1 MRINRNTVLVGRKVV
16 LVPYRKQ
23 HVPRYHEWMKDPLI
37 QEQTASEPLSLDEE
51 YEMQQSWAVDED
63 KLTFII
69 LARPDM
75 DSQGASEVTSEDA
88 NVDDLIATG
97 KMVGDVNI
105 FFNECYDDDEED
117 GADNRDEA
125 VEKGRGSKSEQR
137 RVFDAECEIMIA
149 EHSYR
154 RKGIAR
160 EALEMMFS
168 FVTTQPTPVAND
180 PSGAS
185 ESSEVASKVEQATGS
200 DGKSHCSLPIPSAW
214 LTCKI
219 SLTNDPSIQLF
230 ESLGFT
236 RHKVSEIWQEV
247 EMRFQDDAPHR
258 LSQFG
263 ESIRRVLFW
272 PDE

>member
-1 MRINRNTVLVGRKVV
+1 MRINRNTVLVGHKVI

-69 LARPDM
+69 LARPDG
-75 DSQGASEVTSEDA
+75 DDAGPADATS
-88 NVDDLIATG
+88 VPDLISRC

-105 FFNECYDDDEED
+105 FFNEVHDDDDNDED
-117 GADNRDEA
+117 DTEQAAPATKEQ
-125 VEKGRGSKSEQR
+125 EQR
-137 RVFDAECEIMIA
+137 SVFDAECEIMIA
-149 EHSYR
+149 ERSYR

-160 EALEMMFS
+160 EALQMMFS
-168 FVTTQPTPVAND
+168 FVTTTPTPASTA
-180 PSGAS
+180 PSAAS
-185 ESSEVASKVEQATGS
+185 ETKEIESQTRP
-200 DGKSHCSLPIPSAW
+200 DPTLHCTLPIPPKW

-219 SLTNDPSIQLF
+219 SLTNNPSIQLF

-236 RHKVSEIWQEV
+236 RQKVSEVWQEV
-247 EMRFQDDAPHR
+247 EMRFTDTNSHGLGQ
-258 LSQFG
+258 SS
-263 ESIRRVLFW
+263 ESIREVLFW

>member
-1 MRINRNTVLVGRKVV
+1 MKINRNTVLAGHKVI

-51 YEMQQSWAVDED
+51 YEMQRSWANDED

-69 LARPDM
+69 LAHPD
-75 DSQGASEVTSEDA
+75 EEDGGSA
-88 NVDDLIATG
+88 DAYSVQDLVAKC

-105 FFNECYDDDEED
+105 FFNEGHDNDDDDDAEHD
-117 GADNRDEA
+117 ATA
-125 VEKGRGSKSEQR
+125 TKEKEQGS
-137 RVFDAECEIMIA
+137 VFDAECEIMIA

-154 RKGIAR
+154 RRGIAR
-160 EALEMMFS
+160 EALQMMFS
-168 FVTTQPTPVAND
+168 FVTTIPTPAATA
-180 PSGAS
+180 PSTAS
-185 ESSEVASKVEQATGS
+185 DTNAVGSPTTPDAT
-200 DGKSHCSLPIPSAW
+200 SHCTLPVPPSW

-236 RHKVSEIWQEV
+236 RQKVSEVWQEV
-247 EMRFQDDAPHR
+247 EMRFTDTSQHR
-258 LSQFG
+258 LGQFG

>member
-1 MRINRNTVLVGRKVV
+1 MRINRDTVLVGRMTV

-37 QEQTASEPLSLDEE
+37 QEQTASEPLSLEEE

-69 LARPDM
+69 LARPDE
-75 DSQGASEVTSEDA
+75 DVRGTRSAVGVDEFLSEC
-88 NVDDLIATG
+88 

-105 FFNECYDDDEED
+105 FFNQRHEED
-117 GADNRDEA
+117 EDEDNAE
-125 VEKGRGSKSEQR
+125 EQSSVKDA
-137 RVFDAECEIMIA
+137 VFDAECEIMIA

-160 EALEMMFS
+160 EALEMMFA
-168 FVTTQPTPVAND
+168 FVTSDPTPVAAPLDNF
-180 PSGAS
+180 STAS
-185 ESSEVASKVEQATGS
+185 VPASTDTA
-200 DGKSHCSLPIPSAW
+200 HCSLPIPSDW

-219 SLTNDPSIQLF
+219 SLSNAPSIKLF

-236 RHKVSEIWQEV
+236 RQKVSEVWQEV
-247 EMRFQDDAPHR
+247 EMRFTDRDPARFDQYR
-258 LSQFG
+258 K
-263 ESIRRVLFW
+263 SIERVLFW
-272 PDE
+272 PDD